1 MTDKVIKVKIDAG
14 DSKAQIDS
22 LDKSMT
28 GLGAAADKTTAEINQ
43 LNQINTQTTKT
54 AQAVSQAIGANS
66 NALGSF
72 GRQAGQAGIQIQ
84 QFVGQVQGGV
94 SPLVALSQQATD
106 LGFVLGFPLLGAV
119 VGIAAAIGGPLIS
132 SFIDAGESSD
142 DLKKKLDGLQ
152 KSLQDLDAESKKA
165 FTQVELGKLSTEY
178 EKQQDKVTK
187 LRIESEKLTREL
199 LEASGPAQDRLAV
212 RLNAVG
218 AELLKAQAEMKSY
231 ADQMKTTGQVI
242 SESLVDG
249 QNDAVDKTSS
259 LTQQL
264 ELQRVELTQGELA
277 ARLLAAAFS
286 TQAETVDELDPKI
299 KSLITDNYNLEQ
311 QQKAAAASTAALT
324 SEINSQAESD
334 KQQAARAIRDQQRI
348 DQRIANMRLETETLS
363 SETVLQQ
370 AVLDGKFS
378 YEESQLAAQTASRIM
393 AATTEYE
400 QLQALAGDDY
410 TRRLEAEAAFRAQIA
425 AINEQYAMGQDELD
439 IRRLMMAEDTA
450 QRIRDANVSAFS
462 SGVSIMESFLG
473 RSNGI
478 VKAARIAMG
487 AYQAFSIYASSQA
500 AAAAALAPPPIG
512 LGPIAGAGVASA
524 ISLSGKLN
532 AAAVMAAAASSA
544 FAGSGGGGYS
554 VAGGSLGASATLPTT
569 PQSAPTVG
577 AFEIVGLA
585 GLQDQLDRLDND
597 EVLPVSFT
605 KRLVAS
611 LESVQR
617 LQGA

>member
-22 LDKSMT
+22 LDKSMV
-28 GLGAAADKTTAEINQ
+28 GLGAAADKTTADINQ

-142 DLKKKLDGLQ
+142 DLKKKLDDLQ

-187 LRIESEKLTREL
+187 LRLESEKLTKEL
-199 LEASGPAQDRLAV
+199 LESSGPAQDRLAV

-231 ADQMKTTGQVI
+231 ADQMNNTSKVI
-242 SESLVDG
+242 NESLVDG
-249 QNDAVDKTSS
+249 QNDAVDKTAS

-286 TQAETVDELDPKI
+286 TQADSVDELDPKI
-299 KSLITDNYNLEQ
+299 KALITNNYNLEQ
-311 QQKAAAASTAALT
+311 QQKATALSASELEK
-324 SEINSQAESD
+324 EITDLANADLKEAETD
-334 KQQAARAIRDQQRI
+334 KRRKERAKRDQERI
-348 DQRIANMRLETETLS
+348 DQRIANIRLETQTLA
-363 SETVLQQ
+363 SEAVLQQ
-370 AVLDGKFS
+370 SVRDGLFS
-378 YEESQLAAQTASRIM
+378 QEEASLAAQTSARLLAASS
-393 AATTEYE
+393 EYQQLMEMDNINKE
-400 QLQALAGDDY
+400 QKLQAELAFQDQILAINQQYD
-410 TRRLEAEAAFRAQIA
+410 EAKLQMKQQMWSRELSAQQSAANAGIQLIAAFGSKSFQAQKNA
-425 AINEQYAMGQDELD
+425 AIATSLVN
-439 IRRLMMAEDTA
+439 IT
-450 QRIRDANVSAFS
+450 
-462 SGVSIMESFLG
+462 
-473 RSNGI
+473 
-478 VKAARIAMG
+478 
-487 AYQAFSIYASSQA
+487 
-500 AAAAALAPPPIG
+500 
-512 LGPIAGAGVASA
+512 AGVAKALNNEYPMNLAYAAQVASEGA
-524 ISLSGKLN
+524 GLISTIKSTN
-532 AAAVMAAAASSA
+532 I
-544 FAGSGGGGYS
+544 GGGG
-554 VAGGSLGASATLPTT
+554 GSIGSISSASATLPTT
-569 PQSAPTVG
+569 PQSAPQVG
-577 AFEIVGLA
+577 SFEIVGLSA
-585 GLQDQLDRLDND
+585 IADEIKNLDPDQ
-597 EVLPVSFT
+597 VLPVGYT
-605 KRLVAS
+605 QRILAS

>member
-1 MTDKVIKVKIDAG
+1 MDKIIRIKIEAG

-22 LDKSMT
+22 LDKSMVQ
-28 GLGAAADKTTAEINQ
+28 LGTAADKTTADIGQ
-43 LNQINTQTTKT
+43 LNQVNTQTTKT
-54 AQAVSQAIGANS
+54 AQAVSQALGTNS
-66 NALGSF
+66 SALGNF
-72 GRQAGQAGIQIQ
+72 GRSAGQAGIQIQ

-165 FTQVELGKLSTEY
+165 FTQVELGKLSSEY

-187 LRIESEKLTREL
+187 LRLESEKLTKEL
-199 LEASGPAQDRLAV
+199 LESSGPAQDRLAV

-249 QNDAVDKTSS
+249 QNDAVDKTAS
-259 LTQQL
+259 LAQQL

-277 ARLLAAAFS
+277 ARLLAATFS
-286 TQAETVDELDPKI
+286 TQADSVDDLDPKI
-299 KSLITDNYNLEQ
+299 RSLITENYNLEQ
-311 QQKAAAASTAALT
+311 QQKATAQSAAELAR
-324 SEINSQAESD
+324 EINLQAEAD
-334 KQQAARAIRDQQRI
+334 KKQADVEQRQAERARRDQERI
-348 DQRIANMRLETETLS
+348 DQRIANMQLETRTLA
-363 SETVLQQ
+363 SESELRR
-370 AVLDGKFS
+370 AVIQGAFS
-378 YEESQLAAQTASRIM
+378 QEEADLAFQTSARILSAS
-393 AATTEYE
+393 TEYQQLMELDNINKE
-400 QLQALAGDDY
+400 QKLQA
-410 TRRLEAEAAFRAQIA
+410 EIAFQEQIA
-425 AINEQYAMGQDELD
+425 AINQQYDEAKLQ
-439 IRRLMMAEDTA
+439 MK
-450 QRIRDANVSAFS
+450 QRIWMQELSAQQSAANAGIQLIAAFGS
-462 SGVSIMESFLG
+462 QSFQAQKNASIATSLVNIAGGVAKALNNPFPLNLG
-473 RSNGI
+473 F
-478 VKAARIAMG
+478 AA
-487 AYQAFSIYASSQA
+487 QVASQG
-500 AAAAALAPPPIG
+500 AAL
-512 LGPIAGAGVASA
+512 
-524 ISLSGKLN
+524 ISTIKSTN
-532 AAAVMAAAASSA
+532 I
-544 FAGSGGGGYS
+544 GSGG
-554 VAGGSLGASATLPTT
+554 SLSSLSSSAPTLPTT
-569 PQSAPTVG
+569 PQSAAQVG
-577 AFEIVGLA
+577 SFEITGLA
-585 GLQDQLDRLDND
+585 GLQEQLDRLDND